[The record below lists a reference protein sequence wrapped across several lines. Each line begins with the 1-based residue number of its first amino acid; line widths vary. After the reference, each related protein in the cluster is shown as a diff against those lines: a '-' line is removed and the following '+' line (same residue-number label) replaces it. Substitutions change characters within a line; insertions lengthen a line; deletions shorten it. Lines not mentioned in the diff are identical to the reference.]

1 LGLAFEPNPPHGG
14 GLTVRIKALPPIP
27 PTLENTMSD
36 AQASKDKLVSDFK
49 AVVADTEELLKL
61 TAGQAGDKV
70 ADVRV
75 RLTDKLTA
83 AKYKLQD
90 LEAAVVEKTKAAA
103 RVTDDY
109 VHENPWKAVG
119 VAAGVGFLLGLLV
132 NRR

>member
-1 LGLAFEPNPPHGG
+1 
-14 GLTVRIKALPPIP
+14 
-27 PTLENTMSD
+27 MSD
-36 AQASKDKLVSDFK
+36 AQVTQDKLVSDFK

-75 RLTDKLTA
+75 RLNDKLTA

-90 LEAAVVEKTKAAA
+90 LEAAVVQKTKAAA

>member
-1 LGLAFEPNPPHGG
+1 MND
-14 GLTVRIKALPPIP
+14 TQV
-27 PTLENTMSD
+27 T
-36 AQASKDKLVSDFK
+36 KDKLVSDFK

-75 RLTDKLTA
+75 RLNDKLTA

-103 RVTDDY
+103 RATDDF
-109 VHENPWKAVG
+109 VHDEPWKAVG
-119 VAAGVGFLLGLLV
+119 VAALVGLALGVLIG
-132 NRR
+132 RR